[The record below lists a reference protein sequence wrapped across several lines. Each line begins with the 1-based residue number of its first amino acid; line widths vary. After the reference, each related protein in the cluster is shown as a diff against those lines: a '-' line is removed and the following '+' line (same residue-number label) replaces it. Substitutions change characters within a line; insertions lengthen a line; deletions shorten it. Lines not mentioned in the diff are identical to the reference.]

1 MRVSFSETDIPLPVY
16 ADIIS
21 AAKRLK
27 GKARR
32 TPLLESKLL
41 NDQLGGRLLI
51 KPECLQL
58 GGAFKFRG
66 AYNAIEQL
74 VQHGASGVA
83 AYSSGNHAQGVAL
96 AASMLGVEAVIVM
109 PKDAPKAKIENT
121 RGFGAEV
128 VLYDRYFEVREE
140 IGEKIA
146 TERGLE
152 LVRPY
157 DNADVIAGQ
166 GTVGLEIIEDVKE
179 MGLALDAVVAP
190 VGGGGLVAGMALAMG
205 KLSPRTQIWGV
216 EPQGFDDTR
225 LSIKSGARMP
235 HDEGKNSICDS
246 LLANIPGELT
256 FALNHELLHD
266 IVTVSDQ
273 EVLHAMHHAFHY
285 LKVVS
290 EPGGATALAAVLAD
304 RVQLE
309 GKTVCAVISG
319 GNVDG
324 EIFKRALESS

>member
-96 AASMLGVEAVIVM
+96 A
-109 PKDAPKAKIENT
+109 
-121 RGFGAEV
+121 
-128 VLYDRYFEVREE
+128 
-140 IGEKIA
+140 
-146 TERGLE
+146 
-152 LVRPY
+152 
-157 DNADVIAGQ
+157 
-166 GTVGLEIIEDVKE
+166 
-179 MGLALDAVVAP
+179 
-190 VGGGGLVAGMALAMG
+190 
-205 KLSPRTQIWGV
+205 
-216 EPQGFDDTR
+216 
-225 LSIKSGARMP
+225 
-235 HDEGKNSICDS
+235 
-246 LLANIPGELT
+246 
-256 FALNHELLHD
+256 
-266 IVTVSDQ
+266 
-273 EVLHAMHHAFHY
+273 
-285 LKVVS
+285 
-290 EPGGATALAAVLAD
+290 
-304 RVQLE
+304 
-309 GKTVCAVISG
+309 
-319 GNVDG
+319 
-324 EIFKRALESS
+324 